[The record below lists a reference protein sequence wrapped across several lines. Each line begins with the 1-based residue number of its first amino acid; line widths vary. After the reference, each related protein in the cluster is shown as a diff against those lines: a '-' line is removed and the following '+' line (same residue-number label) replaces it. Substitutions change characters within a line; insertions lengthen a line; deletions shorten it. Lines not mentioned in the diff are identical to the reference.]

1 MIPHP
6 GSQATEGPT
15 GTLPTKGRSWDFLV
29 LLTVPL
35 VLAIDQITKQLIRIN
50 LNLGESWPA
59 TGFIRLTHGLNSG
72 SAFGFFPNQT
82 LILIIASI
90 VAIGFLVYFY
100 RIHALT
106 SPLLRLAIGL
116 QLGGA
121 LGNLVDRLRVGAVVD
136 FIDVGR
142 WPIFNVAD
150 SSIMIGTAL
159 LVGVLVLTRKEEE
172 PASEPEPGPSSDS
185 P

>member
-1 MIPHP
+1 MIQHSDSP
-6 GSQATEGPT
+6 ATEGPT

-35 VLAIDQITKQLIRIN
+35 VLAIDQITKQLIRVN

-59 TGFIRLTHGLNSG
+59 TGFVRLTHGLNSG

-100 RIHALT
+100 RTHALT

-121 LGNLVDRLRVGAVVD
+121 LGNLVDRLRTGAVVD
-136 FIDVGR
+136 FVDIGR

-150 SSIMIGTAL
+150 SSIVVGMTL
-159 LVGVLVLTRKEEE
+159 LVGVLVLTGKDKQ
-172 PASEPEPGPSSDS
+172 PSSEPNPGPSSDS